1 MASKDPEEL
10 FNTERSE
17 TEEETIALRKK
28 RARRVS
34 FADRE
39 ITSIHI
45 FNRDQEYETPPQH
58 SSASRR
64 RSEVEMEMEEV
75 SEVVRF
81 FGDLVADSYDSKDMT
96 PGEEDEDGDDDDE
109 MAPKKSFLMPMESP
123 GSSIIGG
130 SATSND
136 ENNFFG
142 PVSANFIRPG
152 RLSDSSASDINPDI
166 TMDSTAFSMHFRSIA
181 RSESGD
187 LKTPTVV
194 HIGFEEKTP
203 SQVATSDSGNFM
215 VFTKAKKPIS
225 QTSPPVGKVSGSRDS
240 NDMSLVGEN
249 PHKFDYGRLSPS
261 VEAILA
267 KGSEDM
273 SAVSIFGSA
282 SNAKPFKKSEVSI
295 FQENGCGILA
305 IKDNGDTD
313 MCNVGPDDMST
324 GGVSV
329 VNFELGEV
337 NAGSS
342 STLLD
347 QIIHDYPSNRIDD
360 QTFDAHVDHQIE
372 TPNQLNRVNKFIKDV
387 SESMLNVEFPAVS
400 SDTPPKI
407 NVNSNVRRLGLI
419 SQNEHAELSPAED
432 TLKESSPK
440 DGTHNSR
447 IDELLNQQPGSP
459 LAGSIMSLSAKKKQ
473 IFQDT
478 TNSSR
483 YPLYVTPSPKIYGSI
498 LRKENV
504 KLDESLSSIHK
515 SSSKFK
521 IIESSNKASTLK
533 DAIEKTKHRL
543 SQYLSSAT
551 SPLSNVLEETSK
563 DLQRKHM
570 SAPIRN
576 LEKDLFN
583 ADMMIEEPKVAMNM
597 DGDGSGTP
605 KNFSSLNQNEERRL
619 AKDGESL
626 DHLSNFT
633 PVGKV
638 TGMTGKMTAVASPS
652 QLTCLSNNPL
662 EGTSLISGSD
672 SPILEVKHDHSK
684 DHKTTDIPYKFV
696 SPVKRLDQL
705 LTSSMEC
712 QDNLSGDLKQQDQY
726 KKLVNGSGL
735 DENLAEFAPSD
746 SHLTEK
752 DDKLDSLVVEQRM
765 QSSTPLLEINHLK
778 DITQVKRVGNKEL
791 FSPDQRNVSEI
802 NRNFQTPS
810 NDIDSLKYQSGSP
823 YKNLQIRSD
832 STQDKDELP
841 GEGTNAS
848 VCVPASPY
856 VQRSLIEPSLL
867 KSPSNKLPTQIPAW
881 QEPSWSPSRK
891 ELCNFSVKDYM
902 DLHVGK
908 DGPSSKSYSDG
919 HGNDDSRQG
928 HHNSQSS
935 FPLKDFDNS
944 SGRKRRNEEIV
955 IGNADNII
963 KDISIQRNPK
973 VHKSGGNDLEQTLE
987 HYSGSNKSNKK
998 TGDDTTM
1005 KHWTDISRIFSTVTT
1020 QILSPLIDKLN
1031 IRAIDMLEDI
1041 LVHLQKV
1048 DKYAMLSSEILSQR
1062 TYNQS
1067 ENIRHKRVA
1076 ETKLLLLKIVY
1087 EKAKLQIMHVKHE
1100 KLLKRGQ
1107 LLSSGIQKSQIL
1119 KLNYVSHLSGPGE
1132 RDTHVDDNRHDSSL
1146 VNVEGKHE
1154 VAIDK
1159 VTSMRQV
1166 VESLDRK
1173 IKNIVKSHTYGK
1185 MKGEPSCAETIL
1197 ALNDHLKKKMLC
1209 RSICQDLQPWE
1220 IDDLER
1226 RNGHHNLILNYCGFI
1241 CQRFAIIG
1249 DSAFTMISSKVNE
1262 SNITKNF
1269 PNMDAC
1275 TAFSFVFA
1283 AESTKKS
1290 VYSKSLAQETQTTS
1304 SLLLNLLSVVEEVQ
1318 LARIEIRS
1326 LMQTIFNSPHADQL
1340 DLQLTFIDFDSGRRV
1355 TVILD
1360 MACLNR
1366 GVYPSEILPHQLHIP
1381 TTGMQKSLSAEIKV
1395 AIDNLPIG
1403 FSRIIRLCRCVS
1415 EALQSSIRQV

>member
-1 MASKDPEEL
+1 MASKDPDEL

-28 RARRVS
+28 RSRRVS

-45 FNRDQEYETPPQH
+45 FNRDEEYETPPQYP
-58 SSASRR
+58 SASRL

-81 FGDLVADSYDSKDMT
+81 FGDLVADSDDSKDMS

-109 MAPKKSFLMPMESP
+109 MATRKSFLRPMESP

-249 PHKFDYGRLSPS
+249 PHRYDYGRLSPS

-267 KGSEDM
+267 KGSEDI

-282 SNAKPFKKSEVSI
+282 SDTKPFKKSEVSI
-295 FQENGCGILA
+295 FQENGCGSLA

-313 MCNVGPDDMST
+313 MCNVGPADMST
-324 GGVSV
+324 EGVSV

-347 QIIHDYPSNRIDD
+347 QITHDCPSNRIDD
-360 QTFDAHVDHQIE
+360 QSFDAHVDHQIE
-372 TPNQLNRVNKFIKDV
+372 TPNQLNRVNNKFIKDV
-387 SESMLNVEFPAVS
+387 SESMLNAEVPAVS
-400 SDTPPKI
+400 SDTPPNV

-419 SQNEHAELSPAED
+419 SQNEHADLSPAED

-440 DGTHNSR
+440 DGTHNSH

-459 LAGSIMSLSAKKKQ
+459 LAGSIISLSAKRKQ

-504 KLDESLSSIHK
+504 KLGESLSSIQK

-521 IIESSNKASTLK
+521 IIESSNQASTLK
-533 DAIEKTKHRL
+533 DAIEKSKHRL

-551 SPLSNVLEETSK
+551 SPVSNVLEETRK
-563 DLQRKHM
+563 DLQRNM

-583 ADMMIEEPKVAMNM
+583 ADRMIEEHKDAMNM
-597 DGDGSGTP
+597 DDDGGTP
-605 KNFSSLNQNEERRL
+605 KNFISLKQNEERRL

-633 PVGKV
+633 PVDKV
-638 TGMTGKMTAVASPS
+638 TGMMTAVTSPS

-662 EGTSLISGSD
+662 EGTSLISRSD
-672 SPILEVKHDHSK
+672 SAILEVKHDHSK

-705 LTSSMEC
+705 SSSMEC

-735 DENLAEFAPSD
+735 DENSGEYAPSD

-765 QSSTPLLEINHLK
+765 QSSTPLEINHLK
-778 DITQVKRVGNKEL
+778 DITQVNRVGNKEL
-791 FSPDQRNVSEI
+791 FPLDQQNVSEI

-841 GEGTNAS
+841 GKGTKAS

-867 KSPSNKLPTQIPAW
+867 KSPSNKLPTQIPVW
-881 QEPSWSPSRK
+881 QDPSWSPSRK
-891 ELCNFSVKDYM
+891 ELCNSSIKDHM
-902 DLHVGK
+902 DLLVGK

-935 FPLKDFDNS
+935 FPLKDFENS
-944 SGRKRRNEEIV
+944 SSRKRRSEEIV
-955 IGNADNII
+955 LGNADNII
-963 KDISIQRNPK
+963 KDISIQRSSK
-973 VHKSGGNDLEQTLE
+973 VHKSGGNDLELMLE
-987 HYSGSNKSNKK
+987 HYSGSNKGNKK
-998 TGDDTTM
+998 TGDDTAM
-1005 KHWTDISRIFSTVTT
+1005 KHWTDISRKFSTVTT

-1031 IRAIDMLEDI
+1031 IRAIDTLEDI

-1119 KLNYVSHLSGPGE
+1119 KLNYVRHLSGPGE
-1132 RDTHVDDNRHDSSL
+1132 RNTHVDDNHHDSSL

-1154 VAIDK
+1154 VAVDK

-1166 VESLDRK
+1166 VETLDRK
-1173 IKNIVKSHTYGK
+1173 IKNIVKSRTYGK
-1185 MKGEPSCAETIL
+1185 MKGEPSCAETIV

-1209 RSICQDLQPWE
+1209 RSIRQDLQLWE

-1249 DSAFTMISSKVNE
+1249 DSALSITSSKVNE

-1304 SLLLNLLSVVEEVQ
+1304 SLLLNLLNVVEEVQ
-1318 LARIEIRS
+1318 LTRIEIRS
-1326 LMQTIFNSPHADQL
+1326 LTQTIFISPHADQL

-1381 TTGMQKSLSAEIKV
+1381 TTGTQKSLSAEIKV

-1403 FSRIIRLCRCVS
+1403 YSRILRLCRCIS
-1415 EALQSSIRQV
+1415 EVLQSSIR

>member
-1 MASKDPEEL
+1 MASKDPDEL
-10 FNTERSE
+10 FNTE

-39 ITSIHI
+39 ITSVHI
-45 FNRDQEYETPPQH
+45 FNRDEEYETPLQH
-58 SSASRR
+58 PSASRR
-64 RSEVEMEMEEV
+64 RSEVEMEMDEV

-81 FGDLVADSYDSKDMT
+81 FGDLVADSDDSKDMS
-96 PGEEDEDGDDDDE
+96 PGEGDEDGDDDDE
-109 MAPKKSFLMPMESP
+109 MASRKSFLIPMESP

-194 HIGFEEKTP
+194 RIGFEEKTP
-203 SQVATSDSGNFM
+203 SQVATSDSGDFM

-225 QTSPPVGKVSGSRDS
+225 QTSPPAGKVSGSRDS

-249 PHKFDYGRLSPS
+249 PHRYDYGRLSPS

-273 SAVSIFGSA
+273 SAVSIFGTA
-282 SNAKPFKKSEVSI
+282 SDTKPFKKSEVSI
-295 FQENGCGILA
+295 FQENGCGSLDV
-305 IKDNGDTD
+305 KDNGDSD
-313 MCNVGPDDMST
+313 RCNVGPDDMST
-324 GGVSV
+324 EGVSV

-337 NAGSS
+337 YAGSS
-342 STLLD
+342 PTLLD
-347 QIIHDYPSNRIDD
+347 QITHDCPSNRIDD

-372 TPNQLNRVNKFIKDV
+372 TPNQVNNKFIKDV

-400 SDTPPKI
+400 SDTPPNV
-407 NVNSNVRRLGLI
+407 NVNSNFRQLGLI
-419 SQNEHAELSPAED
+419 SQNEHADLSPAED

-440 DGTHNSR
+440 DGTHNSH

-459 LAGSIMSLSAKKKQ
+459 LAGSIISLSAKRKQ

-483 YPLYVTPSPKIYGSI
+483 YPSYVTPSPKIYGSI

-504 KLDESLSSIHK
+504 KLGESLSSIQK

-521 IIESSNKASTLK
+521 IIESSNQASTLK
-533 DAIEKTKHRL
+533 DAIEKSKHRL

-551 SPLSNVLEETSK
+551 SLLGNVLEETSK

-570 SAPIRN
+570 NAPIRN

-583 ADMMIEEPKVAMNM
+583 ADRMIEEHKDAMNM

-605 KNFSSLNQNEERRL
+605 KNFGSLIQNEERRL
-619 AKDGESL
+619 AKDRESS
-626 DHLSNFT
+626 DHLSDFT
-633 PVGKV
+633 PVDKV
-638 TGMTGKMTAVASPS
+638 TGMMTAVASPS
-652 QLTCLSNNPL
+652 QLTWLSNNPL

-684 DHKTTDIPYKFV
+684 DHITTDIPYKFV

-705 LTSSMEC
+705 LSSSMEC

-735 DENLAEFAPSD
+735 DENSAEYAPSD

-791 FSPDQRNVSEI
+791 FSPDQRNVSEFS
-802 NRNFQTPS
+802 RNFQTSS
-810 NDIDSLKYQSGSP
+810 NDIDSLKYQPGIP
-823 YKNLQIRSD
+823 YKNLQIISD

-841 GEGTNAS
+841 GEGTRAS

-856 VQRSLIEPSLL
+856 MQRSLIEPSLL
-867 KSPSNKLPTQIPAW
+867 KSDILSVVQKPTQSPSNKFPTQIPAW
-881 QEPSWSPSRK
+881 QEPSWRTSRK
-891 ELCNFSVKDYM
+891 ELCNSSSKDQM
-902 DLHVGK
+902 NLLVGK
-908 DGPSSKSYSDG
+908 DGPSSKSYSDR
-919 HGNDDSRQG
+919 HSNDDIREG

-935 FPLKDFDNS
+935 FPLKDFENS
-944 SGRKRRNEEIV
+944 SSRKRRSEEIV
-955 IGNADNII
+955 LGNADNII
-963 KDISIQRNPK
+963 KDISIQRSPK
-973 VHKSGGNDLEQTLE
+973 VHKSGGNDLELTLE

-1005 KHWTDISRIFSTVTT
+1005 KHWTDISRKFSTVTT

-1076 ETKLLLLKIVY
+1076 ETKLLLFKIVY

-1119 KLNYVSHLSGPGE
+1119 KLNYVRHLSGPAE
-1132 RDTHVDDNRHDSSL
+1132 RDTHVDDNHHDSSL
-1146 VNVEGKHE
+1146 VNVEGKNE

-1166 VESLDRK
+1166 VETLDRK
-1173 IKNIVKSHTYGK
+1173 IKNIVKSRTYGK
-1185 MKGEPSCAETIL
+1185 MKGEPSCAETIA

-1209 RSICQDLQPWE
+1209 RSIRQDLQLWE

-1249 DSAFTMISSKVNE
+1249 DSALSIISSKVNE

-1304 SLLLNLLSVVEEVQ
+1304 SLLLNLQNVVEEVQ

-1366 GVYPSEILPHQLHIP
+1366 
-1381 TTGMQKSLSAEIKV
+1381 
-1395 AIDNLPIG
+1395 
-1403 FSRIIRLCRCVS
+1403 
-1415 EALQSSIRQV
+1415 

>member
-1 MASKDPEEL
+1 MASKDPDEL
-10 FNTERSE
+10 FNTE

-39 ITSIHI
+39 ITSVHI
-45 FNRDQEYETPPQH
+45 FNRDEEYETPLQH
-58 SSASRR
+58 PSASRR
-64 RSEVEMEMEEV
+64 RSEVEMEMDEV

-81 FGDLVADSYDSKDMT
+81 FGDLVADSDDSKDMS
-96 PGEEDEDGDDDDE
+96 PGEGDEDGDDDDE
-109 MAPKKSFLMPMESP
+109 MASRKSFLIPMESP

-194 HIGFEEKTP
+194 RIGFEEKTP
-203 SQVATSDSGNFM
+203 SQVATSDSGDFM

-225 QTSPPVGKVSGSRDS
+225 QTSPPAGKVSGSRDS

-249 PHKFDYGRLSPS
+249 PHRYDYGRLSPS

-273 SAVSIFGSA
+273 SAVSIFGTA
-282 SNAKPFKKSEVSI
+282 SDTKPFKKSEVSI
-295 FQENGCGILA
+295 FQENGCGSLDV
-305 IKDNGDTD
+305 KDNGDSD
-313 MCNVGPDDMST
+313 RCNVGPDDMST
-324 GGVSV
+324 EGVSV
-329 VNFELGEV
+329 VNFESGEV
-337 NAGSS
+337 YAGSS
-342 STLLD
+342 PTLLD
-347 QIIHDYPSNRIDD
+347 QITHDCPSNRIDD

-372 TPNQLNRVNKFIKDV
+372 TPNQVNRVNNKFIKDV

-400 SDTPPKI
+400 SDTPPNV
-407 NVNSNVRRLGLI
+407 NVNSNFRQLGLI
-419 SQNEHAELSPAED
+419 SQNEHADLSPAED

-440 DGTHNSR
+440 DGTHNSH

-459 LAGSIMSLSAKKKQ
+459 LAGSIISLSAKRKQ

-483 YPLYVTPSPKIYGSI
+483 YPSYVTPSPKIYGSI

-504 KLDESLSSIHK
+504 KLGESLSSIQK

-521 IIESSNKASTLK
+521 IIESSNQASTLK
-533 DAIEKTKHRL
+533 DAIEKSKHRL

-551 SPLSNVLEETSK
+551 SLLGNVLEETSK

-570 SAPIRN
+570 NAPIRN

-583 ADMMIEEPKVAMNM
+583 ADRMIEEHKDAMNM

-605 KNFSSLNQNEERRL
+605 KNFGSLIQNEERRL
-619 AKDGESL
+619 AKDRESS
-626 DHLSNFT
+626 DHLSDFT
-633 PVGKV
+633 PVDKV
-638 TGMTGKMTAVASPS
+638 TGMMTAVASPS
-652 QLTCLSNNPL
+652 QLTWLSNNPL

-684 DHKTTDIPYKFV
+684 DHITTDIPYKFV

-705 LTSSMEC
+705 LSSSMEC

-735 DENLAEFAPSD
+735 DENSAEYAPSD

-791 FSPDQRNVSEI
+791 FSPDQRNVSEFS
-802 NRNFQTPS
+802 RNFQTPS
-810 NDIDSLKYQSGSP
+810 NDIDSLKYQPGIP
-823 YKNLQIRSD
+823 YKNLQIISD

-841 GEGTNAS
+841 GEGTRAS

-867 KSPSNKLPTQIPAW
+867 KSPSNKFPTQIPAW
-881 QEPSWSPSRK
+881 QEPSWRTSSK
-891 ELCNFSVKDYM
+891 ELCNASSKDQM
-902 DLHVGK
+902 NLLVGK
-908 DGPSSKSYSDG
+908 DGPSSKSYSDR
-919 HGNDDSRQG
+919 HSNDDIREG

-935 FPLKDFDNS
+935 FPLKDFENS
-944 SGRKRRNEEIV
+944 SSRKRRSEEIV
-955 IGNADNII
+955 LGNADNII
-963 KDISIQRNPK
+963 KDISIQRSPK
-973 VHKSGGNDLEQTLE
+973 VHKSGGNDLELTLE

-1005 KHWTDISRIFSTVTT
+1005 KHWTDISRKFSTVTT

-1048 DKYAMLSSEILSQR
+1048 DKYAMLSSEILSQ
-1062 TYNQS
+1062 
-1067 ENIRHKRVA
+1067 
-1076 ETKLLLLKIVY
+1076 
-1087 EKAKLQIMHVKHE
+1087 
-1100 KLLKRGQ
+1100 KRGQ

-1119 KLNYVSHLSGPGE
+1119 KLNYVRHLSGPAE
-1132 RDTHVDDNRHDSSL
+1132 RDTHVDDNHHDSSL
-1146 VNVEGKHE
+1146 VNVEGKNE

-1166 VESLDRK
+1166 VETLDRK
-1173 IKNIVKSHTYGK
+1173 IKNIVKSRTYGK
-1185 MKGEPSCAETIL
+1185 MKGEPSCAETIA

-1209 RSICQDLQPWE
+1209 RSIRQDLQ
-1220 IDDLER
+1220 
-1226 RNGHHNLILNYCGFI
+1226 
-1241 CQRFAIIG
+1241 
-1249 DSAFTMISSKVNE
+1249 
-1262 SNITKNF
+1262 NF

-1290 VYSKSLAQETQTTS
+1290 VYSKSLAQETQVGCS
-1304 SLLLNLLSVVEEVQ
+1304 ISLF
-1318 LARIEIRS
+1318 A
-1326 LMQTIFNSPHADQL
+1326 
-1340 DLQLTFIDFDSGRRV
+1340 
-1355 TVILD
+1355 
-1360 MACLNR
+1360 
-1366 GVYPSEILPHQLHIP
+1366 SE
-1381 TTGMQKSLSAEIKV
+1381 SAT
-1395 AIDNLPIG
+1395 
-1403 FSRIIRLCRCVS
+1403 
-1415 EALQSSIRQV
+1415 